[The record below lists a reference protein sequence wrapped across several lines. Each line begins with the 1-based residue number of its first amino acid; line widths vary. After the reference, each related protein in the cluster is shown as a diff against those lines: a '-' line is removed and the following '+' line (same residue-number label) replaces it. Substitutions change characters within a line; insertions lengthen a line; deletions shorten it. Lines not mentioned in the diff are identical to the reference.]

1 MKNIFIINHWSG
13 IAGGNVSLVH
23 VSSAINSMSKKYSLT
38 VYCPDSPPDLAN
50 WLEEEGIQVVRSK
63 SFPATFN
70 HYQGSNKFI
79 LSYTSLK
86 YIYNVITK
94 KGWKDI
100 EDAIQLKNPD
110 LVIVNSMT
118 LFWMGPLIKQMGY
131 KTLCFQRETF
141 IKGIF
146 SLRTYIMKNIMKKYF
161 DAIVFISHNDLKEF
175 GKKFTKEVNVI
186 TDKVDLKKY
195 DRSKKDPINISERPI
210 NILYLGGMSRL
221 KGAYIIVKA
230 LSILREKVDVKL
242 TFLKYCPNKYVNC
255 KSLSRRIVYKIF
267 NLIGIKYEFK
277 VLKYIEKHDLFNS
290 IIFCDTV
297 RNPEELIM
305 NSDVVVFPST
315 KPHQARPLYESGAA
329 MTPCIISD
337 FIETSEYAV
346 DEVNCLTFIPGDAN
360 DLANKVLRI
369 VTDQQLSKKLVE
381 NNYYQTIQNHDI
393 NSLSE
398 ELDRLFCS
406 IMHI

>member
-23 VSSAINSMSKKYSLT
+23 VSSAINRMSKKYCLT

-63 SFPATFN
+63 TFPATFN

-100 EDAIQLKNPD
+100 EDTIRLKNPD

-118 LFWMGPLIKQMGY
+118 LFWMGPLIKKMGY
-131 KTLCFQRETF
+131 KALCFQRETF

-161 DAIVFISHNDLKEF
+161 DEIVFISHNDLKEF
-175 GKKFTKEVNVI
+175 GTKFTKEVNVI
-186 TDKVDLKKY
+186 TDKVDLNKY
-195 DRSKKDPINISERPI
+195 ERSKKDHINISEGTT

-221 KGAYIIVKA
+221 KGAYIIVRA

-242 TFLKYCPNKYVNC
+242 TFLKYCPNEYVNC

-267 NLIGIKYEFK
+267 NFVGIKYEFK
-277 VLKYIEKHDLFNS
+277 VLKYIEKHDLFNN
-290 IIFCDTV
+290 IIFYDTL

-346 DEVNCLTFIPGDAN
+346 DEVNCLTFKPGNAD
-360 DLANKVLRI
+360 DLAKKILRI
-369 VTDQQLSKKLVE
+369 INDTELREKIVS
-381 NNYYQTIQNHDI
+381 NNHNQTVQNHDV
-393 NSLSE
+393 NSLCA
-398 ELDRLFCS
+398 ELDILFS
-406 IMHI
+406 TILGT